1 MATESARTHGMVS
14 AAAQQGALQTG
25 VSPSLALTIF
35 AAKATAKYKDL
46 EPDADVEDIVREIMQ
61 ERSQDFTSASSS
73 WTPARTFPKAS
84 HKGHGKAK
92 DSVVKGQWL
101 KGGKDKAG
109 KVKGKEDSQAG
120 GQAKGKAKESDT
132 SARPRARPRNPT
144 PRARPRARRRS
155 PTPRSRAR
163 ARPRSPTPRARP
175 KASPRTLAPGSSP
188 RPRRRDEDWSGLV
201 GLA

>member
-35 AAKATAKYKDL
+35 TAKYKDL

-132 SARPRARPRNPT
+132 SGQAKGKAKESDTSGQAKGKATESDTTVQGKGKAKESDTTGTAKGQSKDSGSGIQSKAPPT
-144 PRARPRARRRS
+144 R
-155 PTPRSRAR
+155 
-163 ARPRSPTPRARP
+163 
-175 KASPRTLAPGSSP
+175 
-188 RPRRRDEDWSGLV
+188 
-201 GLA
+201 